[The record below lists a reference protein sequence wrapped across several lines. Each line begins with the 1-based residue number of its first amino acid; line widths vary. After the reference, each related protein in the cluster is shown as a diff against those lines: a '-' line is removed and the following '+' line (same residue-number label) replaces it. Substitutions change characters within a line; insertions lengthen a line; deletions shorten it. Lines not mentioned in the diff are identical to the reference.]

1 VTSHQNVGVFAA
13 AAASLTL
20 AACSVATPT
29 RLAQAAP
36 VASLPATVVVAG
48 LPEGEASTELGN
60 VFGVAFWA
68 ALKQNGIVHD
78 AKSPY
83 RRTTAIVERPAA
95 IGVTQLKTGTPA
107 PGDWISEPRK
117 HHWYDGCQAKRIE
130 ATVVLTGPDQAE
142 RPVLA
147 RGAFDACSADKAK
160 VERLARLLVAALQKG

>member
-1 VTSHQNVGVFAA
+1 MTSHHIGVLFAA
-13 AAASLTL
+13 ATASLTL
-20 AACSVATPT
+20 AACSVATPP

-36 VASLPATVVVAG
+36 VAALPATVVVAG

-60 VFGVAFWA
+60 IFGMAVSA
-68 ALKQNGIVHD
+68 ALQQHGVGHD

-83 RRTTAIVERPAA
+83 RLTTAIVERPAA
-95 IGVTQLKTGTPA
+95 VGVTQLKTGTPA

-142 RPVLA
+142 RPVMA
-147 RGAFDACSADKAK
+147 RGAFDACSADKAR
-160 VERLARLLVAALQKG
+160 VEELARMLVAALRKA